1 MGKRAFLAGGAAA
14 AVLVGLG
21 GVAVHSASADATA
34 VVVGAIDGT
43 SLRVEVNGVPRDIRL
58 LNVKPLAL
66 PDGSGTCLADAAL
79 ENLEQTLPPGTTVSL
94 RYDVVQRDREGR
106 DLVWVEADGRAVSPR
121 LVASGA
127 VLAKTD
133 GENQRF
139 AFDVAQAELDA
150 SQRRVGAYS
159 PSIGC
164 TLPGLASA
172 LDRSSGA
179 LVARSTGVDAAAAA
193 ALLPELEAARTE
205 ALALFFLIR
214 DDRDHAVSLRD
225 GLLESVRTDI
235 ADLLAA
241 AVRLREVAAAP
252 PPAPAPQGF
261 AVPVSAKVETPTG
274 RSVAGT
280 TSAPP
285 APRPG
290 TVPPPPAAQPA
301 PAPVA
306 PVAPAAPA
314 PVPPPAPPAP
324 PAPAPP
330 APKPPAAQP
339 PAAPAPAPEEP
350 VCAKHR
356 DRHDG
361 RDRAKG
367 KECRRG

>member
-43 SLRVEVNGVPRDIRL
+43 SLRVEVNGVPRDVRL

-66 PDGSGTCLADAAL
+66 PDGSGTCLAGAAG

-121 LVASGA
+121 LVASGT

-150 SQRRVGAYS
+150 AQRRVGAYS

-193 ALLPELEAARTE
+193 ALLPELESARTE

-235 ADLLAA
+235 ADLLAT

-252 PPAPAPQGF
+252 PPVPAPQGV
-261 AVPVSAKVETPTG
+261 AVPVSAKVETLTG

-285 APRPG
+285 APPPG

-314 PVPPPAPPAP
+314 PVAPPTAAPVPPPPPAPQ
-324 PAPAPP
+324 
-330 APKPPAAQP
+330 PPAAQP
-339 PAAPAPAPEEP
+339 PAAPEEP
-350 VCAKHR
+350 RCSKHR
-356 DRHDG
+356 DRDDR
-361 RDRAKG
+361 RDRTKG